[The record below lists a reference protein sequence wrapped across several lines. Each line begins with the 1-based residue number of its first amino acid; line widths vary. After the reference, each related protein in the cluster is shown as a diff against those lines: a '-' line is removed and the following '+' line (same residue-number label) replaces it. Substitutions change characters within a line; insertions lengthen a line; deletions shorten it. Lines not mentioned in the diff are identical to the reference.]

1 MHHALEPFLWDNFNK
16 TDGSHSVR
24 YGHSNKHSMEFINR
38 AALALPSPKICL
50 NKTCQSQCQ
59 NSCYWEKE
67 RIPSETNFDEIYL
80 NNHELMLK
88 TNLQNVD
95 QGLF

>member
-1 MHHALEPFLWDNFNK
+1 MHHALELFLWDNFNK

-24 YGHSNKHSMEFINR
+24 YGDSNKHSMEFINR
-38 AALALPSPKICL
+38 AALALPPPKICL